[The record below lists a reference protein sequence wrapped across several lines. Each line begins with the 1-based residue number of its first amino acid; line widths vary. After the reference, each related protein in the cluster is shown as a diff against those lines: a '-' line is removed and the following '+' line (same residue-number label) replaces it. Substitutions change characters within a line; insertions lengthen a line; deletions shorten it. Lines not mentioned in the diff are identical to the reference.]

1 MSTETPEQFLKRKHD
16 VAQALI
22 AEAVKAN
29 AMNMPIITDG
39 VDQRGVPTI
48 TIVFSINEQKLHAF
62 REGSGK

>member
-16 VAQALI
+16 QAQEII
-22 AEAVKAN
+22 AEAIKAN
-29 AMNMPIITDG
+29 ALSMPIITDG

-48 TIVFSINEQKLHAF
+48 TITFGVNEQKLHAF